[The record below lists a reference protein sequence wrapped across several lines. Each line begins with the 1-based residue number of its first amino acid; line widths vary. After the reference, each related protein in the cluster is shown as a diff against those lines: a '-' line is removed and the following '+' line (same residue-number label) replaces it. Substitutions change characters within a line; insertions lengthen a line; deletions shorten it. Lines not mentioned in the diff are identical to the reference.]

1 MTGTSLD
8 RVRILA
14 VEDHADTRRLL
25 KLFLEHSGA
34 EVTAVESGR
43 AALQEI
49 QTRRPDVLICDIGMP
64 GMDGYQLLE
73 RIRTLEPNIASV
85 PAIACTAFVTEE
97 DVTHAFA
104 VGFQA
109 HLAKPFDP
117 DQLAR
122 TIVNVVRTSSEN

>member
-1 MTGTSLD
+1 L
-8 RVRILA
+8 V
-14 VEDHADTRRLL
+14 

-49 QTRRPDVLICDIGMP
+49 QRHRPDVLICDIGMP
-64 GMDGYQLLE
+64 EMNGYQLLE
-73 RIRTLEPNIASV
+73 RIRSLEPGIASV

-97 DVTHAFA
+97 DVAQAFA

-109 HLAKPFDP
+109 HLAKPLDP
-117 DQLAR
+117 NQLVR
-122 TIVNVVRTSSEN
+122 TIVNMVRASRQN